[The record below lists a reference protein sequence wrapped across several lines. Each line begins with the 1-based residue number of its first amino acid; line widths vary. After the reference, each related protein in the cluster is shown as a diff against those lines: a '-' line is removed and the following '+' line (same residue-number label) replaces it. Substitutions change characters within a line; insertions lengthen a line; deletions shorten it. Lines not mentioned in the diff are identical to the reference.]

1 MKNIL
6 TIVVMLI
13 SMTIY
18 AQVGINNTSPKATL
32 DITSKTSGTR
42 PEGLIIPQLSGD
54 NIHTAT
60 ANAVYGAAQKG
71 LIVYASSADTNPT
84 GAMANITAAGYYYF
98 DGGAWQ
104 RILETSSGDNT
115 NDGWVNDT
123 TNSMVKLGAKADG
136 TARAAGTD
144 FIVKDNGYVGIGITS
159 PKAALHMSF
168 NNATSGMTSSS
179 LAPGIILTG
188 PTNTGGTGP
197 GLYFEGLSNNTGTRV
212 FKFNLIKD
220 SSGDGILNFRSIS
233 DDGTSVV
240 KSIMSLNAKGY
251 VGIETEAPKSF
262 LHVNTPTAGGTI
274 DAGIFSIDNCGS
286 SCTQNTA
293 RNIVLNNSNVTNA
306 TFASL
311 DFVPSTDP
319 TAASGSSI
327 QGIDR
332 DATNNYA
339 GLSFFTRNA
348 TDYNSRMVIKSSGNV
363 GIGTSSPSA
372 KFEINSGA
380 ANTSGLKFTN
390 LNSSTTVGT
399 GQALGVDA
407 SGNVITVPNPT
418 AASVTTSEAF
428 ATSGGFNVNDLAWTT
443 VSGSSQTITIP
454 TGGKAVFLNFMLGV
468 DYGTFPTGAGSSY
481 YTAKLFIDG
490 VATNVFQTTQ
500 EPGIAGAQT
509 QYSLSS
515 VKFLTAGSHTV
526 DVRMMRTYNNGATS
540 GQNMRCD
547 VMSMSFNASYIN

>member
-13 SMTIY
+13 SITIS

-32 DITSKTSGTR
+32 DITAKTTDGSK
-42 PEGLIIPQLSGD
+42 PEGLIIPKLSGD
-54 NIHTAT
+54 NIRTAT
-60 ANAVYGAAQKG
+60 ATAVYGAAQKG

-84 GAMANITAAGYYYF
+84 GATANITAAGYYYF

-104 RILETSSGDNT
+104 RILETSSGDTT
-115 NDGWVNDT
+115 NDAWINDT
-123 TNSMVKLGAKADG
+123 TNSMVKLGTKADG

-363 GIGTSSPSA
+363 GIGTSAPATTLTVNGIISSGVQNISTAGTAVNRTVVSATTNFVLPSA
-372 KFEINSGA
+372 VTNPGA
-380 ANTSGLKFTN
+380 IIFTRNINTSG
-390 LNSSTTVGT
+390 S
-399 GQALGVDA
+399 
-407 SGNVITVPNPT
+407 I
-418 AASVTTSEAF
+418 SVTTAGGNMFNGGSTAS
-428 ATSGGFNVNDLAWTT
+428 ATSYTMNATDQTKSIIWISDGINWTAM
-443 VSGSSQTITIP
+443 SS
-454 TGGKAVFLNFMLGV
+454 NF
-468 DYGTFPTGAGSSY
+468 
-481 YTAKLFIDG
+481 
-490 VATNVFQTTQ
+490 
-500 EPGIAGAQT
+500 
-509 QYSLSS
+509 
-515 VKFLTAGSHTV
+515 
-526 DVRMMRTYNNGATS
+526 
-540 GQNMRCD
+540 
-547 VMSMSFNASYIN
+547 